1 MTTLK
6 PLHSRPLTTADRQ
19 QLKRLLQLSSHVHQ
33 HLDWF
38 EPEDWIGSQP
48 FLGLEG
54 SHWLS
59 GVLACPP
66 DPEKVAWIRL
76 FAVAGDMPPHVVW
89 NKLWPGVQAWG
100 TGQGITV
107 AAIPIHA
114 WFREIL
120 VASQFEHL
128 TDVVLLSW
136 DHYPLPTFPDQLPF
150 TIRDMNRADIPAIH
164 RVDAQGFDFLWQ
176 HSESALESAWMKS
189 AIATVAQVSG
199 EIIAYQISTA
209 SSTGGHLARL
219 AVRPDWQGCGVGTAL
234 VRHLL
239 TQFHLWGSQRVTVNT
254 QANNHASLA
263 LYQKLGF
270 RRTNEDYPVYH
281 RKL

>member
-1 MTTLK
+1 MATLNT
-6 PLHSRPLTTADRQ
+6 LHTRPLTSADRQ
-19 QLKRLLQLSSHVHQ
+19 QLTRLLQVSSYVHR

-48 FLGLEG
+48 FVALEG
-54 SHWLS
+54 YHWLS

-76 FAVAGDMPPHVVW
+76 FAVAGDIPLQMAW
-89 NKLWPGVQAWG
+89 SKLWPCVQAWG
-100 TGQGITV
+100 AGLDITV
-107 AAIPIHA
+107 AAIPIHT

-136 DHYPLPTFPDQLPF
+136 DHYPLPTLPEKLPF
-150 TIRDMNRADIPAIH
+150 IIREMSRADIPAIH
-164 RVDAQGFDFLWQ
+164 RVDEQGFDVLWQ
-176 HSESALESAWMKS
+176 HSETALESAWTKS
-189 AIATVAQVSG
+189 AIATVAQISG
-199 EIIAYQISTA
+199 DIIAYQISTA
-209 SSTGGHLARL
+209 SSAGGHLARL

-239 TQFHLWGSQRVTVNT
+239 TQFHQWGSQRVTVNT
-254 QANNHASLA
+254 QANNHASMA
-263 LYQKLGF
+263 LYHRLGF
-270 RRTNEDYPVYH
+270 RRTKEDYPVYR